1 MQYPQNITKP
11 VKIIEMTIKYRNL
24 FLCNVNSHKEL
35 KKWSTVYKK
44 SLFYYRT
51 VRSNKKK
58 QSSTAKGKQQLLL
71 HLKRGEIFL

>member
-11 VKIIEMTIKYRNL
+11 VKRIEMTIKYRNL

-35 KKWSTVYKK
+35 KKWSTVYKEK

-58 QSSTAKGKQQLLL
+58 QSSTAKGKRQLLL
-71 HLKRGEIFL
+71 HLKR

>member
-35 KKWSTVYKK
+35 KKMEHILQEVT
-44 SLFYYRT
+44 FYYRT

-58 QSSTAKGKQQLLL
+58 SSRLLQ
-71 HLKRGEIFL
+71 KVNDSYCYI

>member
-11 VKIIEMTIKYRNL
+11 VKRIEMTIKYRNL

-35 KKWSTVYKK
+35 KKWSTVYKEK
-44 SLFYYRT
+44 SVLYYRT

-58 QSSTAKGKQQLLL
+58 KQSSTAKGK
-71 HLKRGEIFL
+71 

>member
-35 KKWSTVYKK
+35 KKMEHILQGEVT
-44 SLFYYRT
+44 FYYRT

-58 QSSTAKGKQQLLL
+58 SSRLMQKVNDSYCY
-71 HLKRGEIFL
+71 I

>member
-11 VKIIEMTIKYRNL
+11 VKRIEMTIKYRNL

-35 KKWSTVYKK
+35 KKWSTVYKEK
-44 SLFYYRT
+44 SVLYYRT

-58 QSSTAKGKQQLLL
+58 SSRLLQ
-71 HLKRGEIFL
+71 KVNDSYCYI

>member
-35 KKWSTVYKK
+35 KKMEH
-44 SLFYYRT
+44 SLQGEVTF
-51 VRSNKKK
+51 
-58 QSSTAKGKQQLLL
+58 LLQNC
-71 HLKRGEIFL
+71 KEQ

>member
-35 KKWSTVYKK
+35 KKWSTVYKEK
-44 SLFYYRT
+44 SLSIT
-51 VRSNKKK
+51 E
-58 QSSTAKGKQQLLL
+58 L
-71 HLKRGEIFL
+71 

>member
-11 VKIIEMTIKYRNL
+11 VKRIEMTIKYRNL

-35 KKWSTVYKK
+35 KKMEH
-44 SLFYYRT
+44 SLQGEVTFYYRT

-58 QSSTAKGKQQLLL
+58 KQSSTAKGKRQLLL
-71 HLKRGEIFL
+71 HLKR